1 VSVHGRKRARGKMAY
16 EVIWRDGD
24 GGQRCETF
32 STRRQAAARD
42 REIRDLRSRGKDG
55 AVDAGS
61 EPLREAA
68 ERWWTDH
75 VEPSIAISTSKVY
88 ATVLDR
94 HLLARLGE
102 RPIRD
107 ILPGDVIALQSDL
120 RGDGI
125 GEHMTQKT
133 LMVLSGIMRHSQLLG
148 RIPLNPVSPVR
159 IKQPRRKR
167 AIRPLTP
174 EAVERMRANS
184 LGLGRLREAT
194 ILSVLAYSGLRPGE
208 VFALSW
214 DCVGERTLIVEHG
227 RADGSLKATKTD
239 RIRTVTLLGSLVS
252 DLAAWRAA
260 APALG
265 SALLFPRADGDVF
278 RDTDYRNWRT
288 RHFDPAAL
296 AAGADGATPYT
307 LRHSFA
313 SLLVQAGW
321 NALEISSEM
330 GNSPEVVQRD
340 YSHLFREF
348 ARGQR
353 IDPEEMIVAARRAL
367 ASGRSGEVSA
377 DGRSA

>member
-1 VSVHGRKRARGKMAY
+1 MAY

-32 STRRQAAARD
+32 STRRQADARD

-55 AVDAGS
+55 AIDAGG
-61 EPLREAA
+61 EPLRKAA

-88 ATVLDR
+88 ATVVDR
-94 HLLARLGE
+94 HLLPRLGD

-107 ILPGDVIALQSDL
+107 ILPGDVIALQRDL

-148 RIPLNPVSPVR
+148 TDPTEPCLAGADQAAAAQACDQTVDARGRGADAGVRAVAWPTARGDDPVR
-159 IKQPRRKR
+159 ARVCGAPAGGGIC
-167 AIRPLTP
+167 A
-174 EAVERMRANS
+174 E
-184 LGLGRLREAT
+184 LGLRR
-194 ILSVLAYSGLRPGE
+194 
-208 VFALSW
+208 
-214 DCVGERTLIVEHG
+214 
-227 RADGSLKATKTD
+227 RADPD
-239 RIRTVTLLGSLVS
+239 RGAWTGRRLVEGDEDRS
-252 DLAAWRAA
+252 DQDRV
-260 APALG
+260 ALG
-265 SALLFPRADGDVF
+265 AARVGSCFVAVGHAALMFARTNGGVF

-288 RHFDPAAL
+288 RHFDSAAA

-321 NALEISSEM
+321 NALKISSEM

-353 IDPEEMIVAARRAL
+353 IDPEETIEVARRAL
-367 ASGRSGEVSA
+367 ASGRLGEVSA